1 MRRAVAVALLA
12 FALVA
17 CGDPD
22 PSPPTAQDLADIDL
36 SPDHTITVDE
46 GGYHPATLEVTSGEV
61 ILLVNEGDEPHSF
74 VADDQEFDSGR
85 MQPGDET
92 TLVLT
97 SPDRITYHD
106 TDAPDHEGTLTVV
119 AQ

>member
-1 MRRAVAVALLA
+1 MRHAAAVALLA
-12 FALVA
+12 SALVA

-46 GGYHPATLEVTSGEV
+46 DGYDPSSLEVVAGEV
-61 ILLVNEGDEPHSF
+61 ILLVNGGEDEHSF
-74 VADDQEFDSGR
+74 TAEDQEFDTGR
-85 MQPGDET
+85 LQPGDET

-97 SPDRITYHD
+97 EPDEVTFFD
-106 TDAPDHEGTLTVV
+106 VANPDNEGTLVV
-119 AQ
+119 EAQ